1 MARAD
6 GQQES
11 PRPVPAELPAPA
23 GGVSG
28 TISTMNVA
36 DVLGPGGLV
45 SRRLPNYE
53 HRPEQLSMAERV
65 EECIAAGR
73 HLLVEAGTG
82 VGKSFA
88 YLVPAI
94 LRAAGSSEKVV
105 IATHTIAL
113 QEQLIEKDIPFLSGI
128 LPAEFSVVLAKGR
141 RNYLCLRR
149 LQATAAEDRALFEF
163 KTDVDELNRIIV
175 WSRETGE
182 GTLQDLEFTP
192 RAEVW
197 GKVSAEAGSCLG
209 RRCDFKDK
217 CHFQMA
223 RRRLLNANVVI
234 ANHALLFSD
243 LALRAD
249 GANLLPDYDILILDE
264 AHEVENTAADH
275 LGLRITE
282 GRARYLLNSLV
293 GRGGKGLLA
302 AADASEETKALVQ
315 SAKAEAD
322 IFFHAVR
329 EWAKYSAPKNL
340 RVMQPDIVPDVFSEE
355 LADLSR
361 RLSDEAEDCKKKDL
375 QVEISARAGQCD
387 MLAQGIRAFLDQEL
401 EGQVYWV
408 ETDQDG
414 RRTGL
419 HSAPIRVGEDLDEQ
433 LFQQTKSVILTS
445 ATLTIGSSH
454 SFSFMRDRLGLI
466 DAEEEALG
474 SPFDFQRQAK
484 IHLPR
489 RMPDPRSG
497 QGFAEAV
504 AEEVTKAVF
513 RSDGRAFVLFTSYR
527 MLEQVHGLVR
537 DDIEGR
543 GYRLLRQGGGMP
555 RGKLLKIFRDDV
567 TSVLFGTDSFWQGV
581 DVPGESLSHVIITKL
596 PFEVPDRPLIEART
610 KDIDEHGG
618 NAFMDY
624 SLPRAVLRLKQGF
637 GRLIRNHDDHGA
649 VTILDPR
656 VVTKR
661 YGRIFIES
669 LPECEVVRE

>member
-1 MARAD
+1 VEPGNRI
-6 GQQES
+6 
-11 PRPVPAELPAPA
+11 PRRRLPAELRAPA
-23 GGVSG
+23 GGPSG
-28 TISTMNVA
+28 TIADMNVA
-36 DVLGPGGLV
+36 DVLGPGGVV

-53 HRPEQLSMAERV
+53 HRPEQLSMGERV

-94 LRAAGSSEKVV
+94 LAAASSSQKAV

-141 RNYLCLRR
+141 RNYLCMRR
-149 LQATAAEDRALFEF
+149 LQATASEDRALFEF
-163 KTDVDELNRIIV
+163 KSDVDELNRIAD
-175 WSRETGE
+175 WSRETEE
-182 GTLQDLEFTP
+182 GTLQDLDFAP
-192 RAEVW
+192 RSEVW
-197 GKVSAEAGSCLG
+197 SKVSAEAGACLG
-209 RRCDFKDK
+209 RRCEYKDR
-217 CHFQMA
+217 CHFQTA
-223 RRRLLNANVVI
+223 RRRLQNANVVI

-282 GRARYLLNSLV
+282 GGVRYLLNQLV
-293 GRGGKGLLA
+293 GRGGKGLLSA
-302 AADASEETKALVQ
+302 VEAGDEVKALVQ

-329 EWAKYSAPKNL
+329 EWAKYSAPRNL
-340 RVMQPDIVPDVFSEE
+340 RVMKTDIVPDMLSEE
-355 LADLSR
+355 LAALSR
-361 RLSDEAEDCKKKDL
+361 RLQDEAEDCKKKDL
-375 QVEISARAGQCD
+375 EVEVTARAGQCD
-387 MLAQGIRAFLDQEL
+387 MLASSIRAFLAQNL

-408 ETDQDG
+408 ENDADG

-419 HSAPIRVGEDLDEQ
+419 HSAPVRVGKDLEEQ
-433 LFQQTKSVILTS
+433 LFKKTKSVILTS
-445 ATLTIGSSH
+445 ATLTIGSNH

-466 DAEEEALG
+466 DAEEESLG
-474 SPFDFQRQAK
+474 SPFDFHRQAT
-484 IHLPR
+484 IHLPK

-497 QGFAEAV
+497 QGFVEAV
-504 AEEVTKAVF
+504 ADEVTKAVF
-513 RSDGRAFVLFTSYR
+513 RSDGRAFVLFTSYK
-527 MLEQVHGLVR
+527 MLDKVYGLVR
-537 DDIEGR
+537 DEVEGR
-543 GYRLLRQGGGMP
+543 GYRLLRQGGGLP
-555 RGKLLKIFRDDV
+555 RTKLLKVFRDDV

-610 KDIDEHGG
+610 KDIDEQGG
-618 NAFMDY
+618 NSFMDY

-637 GRLIRNHDDHGA
+637 GRLIRNHDDHGS

-661 YGRIFIES
+661 YGRIFIDS